1 MNAAELRARTAPV
14 LAIPLQVALHARP
27 VDPERPG
34 DGLEFPVTGLALNP
48 GGTLHAGALG
58 AIMELSGLL
67 ALLPELAADRARRH
81 PPHRHQILS
90 AGREGDVVRVTAVL
104 ERRTRRLGFVTATA
118 VVGDRLLA
126 RSQITKSVIEVP
138 PSLGARE
145 PDSSGARSPRTSVSP
160 P

>member
-1 MNAAELRARTAPV
+1 M

-67 ALLPELAADRARRH
+67 ALLPELAATEHAVTH
-81 PPHRHQILS
+81 HIATQILS
-90 AGREGDVVRVTAVL
+90 AGREGDLVRVTAVL
-104 ERRTRRLGFVTATA
+104 ERRTRRLGFVSATA

-126 RSQITKSVIEVP
+126 RSQITKSVIEI
-138 PSLGARE
+138 R
-145 PDSSGARSPRTSVSP
+145 RR
-160 P
+160 

>member
-1 MNAAELRARTAPV
+1 MNAAELRARTGAV

-27 VDPERPG
+27 VDPERPA

-67 ALLPELAADRARRH
+67 ALLPELAATEHAVTH
-81 PPHRHQILS
+81 HIATQILS
-90 AGREGDVVRVTAVL
+90 AGREGDVVRVTAAL

-126 RSQITKSVIEVP
+126 RSQITKSVIEV
-138 PSLGARE
+138 R
-145 PDSSGARSPRTSVSP
+145 RR
-160 P
+160 

>member
-1 MNAAELRARTAPV
+1 MNAAELRARTSAV

-27 VDPERPG
+27 VDPERPA

-67 ALLPELAADRARRH
+67 ALLPELAATEHAVTH
-81 PPHRHQILS
+81 HIATQILS
-90 AGREGDVVRVTAVL
+90 AGREGDVVRVTAAL
-104 ERRTRRLGFVTATA
+104 ERRTRRLGFVSATA

-126 RSQITKSVIEVP
+126 RSQITKSVIEVRRP
-138 PSLGARE
+138 
-145 PDSSGARSPRTSVSP
+145 
-160 P
+160 

>member
-1 MNAAELRARTAPV
+1 M

-27 VDPERPG
+27 VDPDRPA

-67 ALLPELAADRARRH
+67 ALLPELAANEHAVTH
-81 PPHRHQILS
+81 HIATQILS

-104 ERRTRRLGFVTATA
+104 ERRTRRLGFV
-118 VVGDRLLA
+118 VGHGRG
-126 RSQITKSVIEVP
+126 R
-138 PSLGARE
+138 
-145 PDSSGARSPRTSVSP
+145 
-160 P
+160 

>member
-1 MNAAELRARTAPV
+1 MTTPSSAPAPSAA

-27 VDPERPG
+27 VDPERPA

-67 ALLPELAADRARRH
+67 ALLPALAATEHAVTH
-81 PPHRHQILS
+81 HIATQILS
-90 AGREGDVVRVTAVL
+90 AGREGDVVRVTAAL
-104 ERRTRRLGFVTATA
+104 ERRTRRLGFVSATA

-126 RSQITKSVIEVP
+126 RSQITKSVIEV
-138 PSLGARE
+138 R
-145 PDSSGARSPRTSVSP
+145 RR
-160 P
+160 

>member
-1 MNAAELRARTAPV
+1 MNAVELRARTDAA

-27 VDPERPG
+27 VDPERPA

-67 ALLPELAADRARRH
+67 VLLPELAATEHAVTH
-81 PPHRHQILS
+81 HIATQILS
-90 AGREGDVVRVTAVL
+90 AGREGDVVRVTAAL
-104 ERRTRRLGFVTATA
+104 ERRTRRLGFVSATA

-126 RSQITKSVIEVP
+126 RSQITKSVIEV
-138 PSLGARE
+138 R
-145 PDSSGARSPRTSVSP
+145 RR
-160 P
+160 